1 MKESLSALLDGEC
14 QPDELDRLLA
24 ELERD
29 PELREH
35 FSRQC
40 LARDS
45 RMGGRIRS
53 AQFDFSSRVLAAI
66 EREPEAPVV
75 APFGDRVRRI
85 PWRAVASLAAAA
97 AVGAVAVLA
106 VRPGAPGGI
115 PATQSAAVSPSAVV
129 PVSAV
134 PTPAEPVDTQFSD
147 LDDERAQQLRNYLMT
162 HSQSHGQQ
170 SVGTTLGYARYTA
183 YTDRPAKR
191 PPAEPTPEQKR

>member
-14 QPDELDRLLA
+14 SASELDRLLA

-45 RMGGRIRS
+45 RLGTRIRS
-53 AQFDFSSRVLAAI
+53 AELDFASRVLAALHAQ
-66 EREPEAPVV
+66 PEASVV
-75 APFGDRVRRI
+75 VPFGDRVRRL

-106 VRPGAPGGI
+106 VQPGPSAV
-115 PATQSAAVSPSAVV
+115 PATQSAAVSPPTVM
-129 PVSAV
+129 PVSAQ
-134 PTPAEPVDTQFSD
+134 PLETQFAE
-147 LDDERAQQLRNYLMT
+147 LDAEDARQLRRYLMAY
-162 HSQSHGQQ
+162 SQSRGQQ
-170 SVGTTLGYARYTA
+170 GVGSTLGYARYSA
-183 YTDRPAKR
+183 YTDDRPVRTTEPKR
-191 PPAEPTPEQKR
+191 